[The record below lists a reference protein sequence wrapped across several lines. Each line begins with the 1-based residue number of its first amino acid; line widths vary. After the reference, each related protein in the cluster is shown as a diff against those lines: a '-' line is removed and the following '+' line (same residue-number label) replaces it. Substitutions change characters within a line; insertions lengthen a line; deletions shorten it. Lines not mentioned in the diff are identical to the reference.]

1 MELTLDK
8 FADDIYEIA
17 NLMNCSESS
26 LLFYRQKYSGPLL
39 DTIISKL
46 YKRPFWN
53 RQSCY
58 NIAGEIYPL
67 IDELEGGNANSTKI
81 RKKLIIP

>member
-26 LLFYRQKYSGPLL
+26 LLLYRQKYSGPLL

-53 RQSCY
+53 RQS
-58 NIAGEIYPL
+58 AK
-67 IDELEGGNANSTKI
+67 S
-81 RKKLIIP
+81 RR